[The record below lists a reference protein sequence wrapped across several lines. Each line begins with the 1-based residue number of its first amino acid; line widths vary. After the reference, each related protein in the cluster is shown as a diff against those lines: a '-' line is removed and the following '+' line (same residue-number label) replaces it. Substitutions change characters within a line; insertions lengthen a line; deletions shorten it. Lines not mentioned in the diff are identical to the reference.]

1 MNLKTGHTILL
12 GGIGGD
18 SHSVGLTVL
27 HSALLANGYRVRYLG
42 TQTKLEEF
50 LQFAR
55 FSNAVMLSS
64 MDGHTRHYLRRF
76 VELLKQHQVQG
87 GPLWYLGGNLDIGD
101 GIGYEARFREMGFH
115 RVFVGFVDIKTV
127 LRLLESDLHDV
138 DPVPE
143 VPTFW
148 NLTQKQAV
156 IHLATSTS
164 DDLMDRESFEN
175 DRQEVLEAWK
185 TGYQARSM
193 EENAEFLSRQP
204 QWCQLQTRVNQG
216 AHGPLVQPRCG
227 VALVS
232 QQIELFQAFK
242 HAGAHVL
249 SYQVDSLTRNNNY
262 TEAELAIKESVAT
275 KISAL
280 NGFPVINHGVAG
292 LRRIISEVGV
302 PLQTRHSTR
311 DPRLLAEISYA
322 GGATAFEGGAICY
335 NIPYYKDYPLD
346 DSIRAWQY
354 VDRLTGIYYERFGIT
369 LDREFF
375 GTLTATLI
383 PPSIAIATNIIESVL
398 AIRQGVKRLSLGYAE
413 QGNRVQ
419 DIAAIRTMK
428 EMSEEIVR
436 RLGYKDVEISTVFH
450 QYMAAFP
457 PTVERAEELIYQSAV
472 TMGLS
477 RATRMLVKTPVEA
490 IKIPTLGDNVHAINL
505 ATRGLADHARYS
517 VNESHIAEECQL
529 IRRETQAILDSVLL
543 CGHGSFAAGVVIA
556 FRKGY
561 LDIPFSPSLYNRN
574 EVLTAR
580 DTSGAVR
587 FLSCG
592 QLQFDRE
599 LREFHEM
606 KMADRRQAEGIHSQ
620 QQNYLLIEQ
629 DVLQIARNEYE
640 HWPLNAGNE
649 GTSPDE
655 YLQPQKDSKSITV
668 VAGF

>member
-1 MNLKTGHTILL
+1 MKKGHTILL

-27 HSALLANGYRVRYLG
+27 HSALVANGYRVRYLG

-50 LQFAR
+50 LQYAA

-76 VELLKQHQVQG
+76 PELLKQYQAH

-115 RVFVGFVDIKTV
+115 RVFVSFVDIRTV
-127 LRLLESDLHDV
+127 LRLLETDLHDV
-138 DPVPE
+138 EPVPE
-143 VPTFW
+143 VAPLW
-148 NLTQKQAV
+148 ELTQKQSLYLPAP
-156 IHLATSTS
+156 TS
-164 DDLMDRESFEN
+164 DDLLDQELFEN
-175 DRQEVLEAWK
+175 TRREVLDHWK
-185 TGYQARSM
+185 TGYQARNM
-193 EENAEFLSRQP
+193 EENAEFLARQP
-204 QWCQLQTRVNQG
+204 NWCRLQARVNSG
-216 AHGPLVQPRCG
+216 AHSPLVQPRCG
-227 VALVS
+227 VALAGR
-232 QQIELFQAFK
+232 QIELFKAFK

-262 TEAELAIKESVAT
+262 TEAELAIKESRVT
-275 KISAL
+275 KTSAL

-292 LRRIISEVGV
+292 LRRIISEVNV

-322 GGATAFEGGAICY
+322 GGVTAFEGGAICY

-346 DSIRAWQY
+346 ESVRAWQY
-354 VDRLTGIYYERFGIT
+354 VDRLTGIYYERFGIA

-383 PPSIAIATNIIESVL
+383 PPSIAIATNIIESIL

-413 QGNRVQ
+413 QGNRIQ
-419 DIAAIRTMK
+419 DIAAIRMMR
-428 EMSEEIVR
+428 EMSEETVR
-436 RLGYKDVEISTVFH
+436 RLGYRDVEISTVFH

-457 PTVERAEELIYQSAV
+457 PTVKRAEELIYQSSV

-477 RATRMLVKTPVEA
+477 GATRMMVKTPVEA
-490 IKIPTLGDNVHAINL
+490 IKIPTLRDNVNAIGL
-505 ATRGLADHARYS
+505 STRGLADHS
-517 VNESHIAEECQL
+517 QFKVNEQAIAEECQL
-529 IRRETQAILDSVLL
+529 IRREAEAILDSVLL
-543 CGHGSFAAGVVIA
+543 CGHGSFAAGVVSA

-561 LDIPFSPSLYNRN
+561 LDIPFSPSIYNRN
-574 EVLTAR
+574 EVMTAR

-599 LREFHEM
+599 LREFHET
-606 KMADRRQAEGIHSQ
+606 KMAERRRAEGLHSQ
-620 QQNYLLIEQ
+620 KQNYLLIEK
-629 DVLQIARNEYE
+629 DVLQIARDEYE
-640 HWPLNAGNE
+640 HWPLNDGARE
-649 GTSPDE
+649 E
-655 YLQPQKDSKSITV
+655 AQKAQIMF
-668 VAGF
+668 A